1 MKRQIRYLLL
11 LTAAL
16 SLFAQENSPMPSLY
30 DFTVRDIHEEP
41 VPLSRFRGRVLLIV
55 NTASRCGFTPQYA
68 GLEALYRR
76 YKDHGFEVL
85 AFPANNFLN
94 QEPGSNE
101 EIRAFCTSRFQIT
114 FPLFAKI
121 SVNGKDIH
129 PLYAFLTSP
138 ETNPEHAGPISWN
151 FNKFLIGRN
160 GVVRARFGSRTAPDH
175 PSLITAIE
183 MALSESSPVETPD
196 PIP

>member
-76 YKDHGFEVL
+76 YKDQGFEVL

-121 SVNGKDIH
+121 SVKGKDIH